1 LTARVGTAL
10 RPALALLAFALAG
23 AAYAEDDARVWLKRM
38 SDALATRSYEG
49 EFMHLASGGSERI
62 RILHRVSGNKVSERL
77 VSLTGNRREIIRDDS
92 GVYCY
97 LPDQRKVLFRA
108 REERSSLLASP
119 PRFDADLSA
128 NYELR
133 LIGRF
138 RSLVGPY
145 AQVVLVRPR
154 DTFRY
159 GYRLWID
166 ERSHLPVRTDLCD
179 ADGHVLEQVVYMS
192 LTPDK
197 SLGPEV
203 MKPGV
208 ATEGFVWQRQT
219 ASATGGPPAWRVGHV
234 PAGFQLRS
242 AVQEQL
248 PGEGHLVTHLVLS
261 DGLAAV
267 SVFIETADGHRPGTG
282 QGKVGSAFAYSTVLN
297 GHLVTAVGTV
307 PVATVAAIADGIEAG
322 EAAP

>member
-1 LTARVGTAL
+1 MRL
-10 RPALALLAFALAG
+10 RPLLALLALAV
-23 AAYAEDDARVWLKRM
+23 AAAANAEDDARAWLKRM
-38 SDALATRSYEG
+38 SDALATKSYEG
-49 EFMHLASGGSERI
+49 EFVHLASGGSERI
-62 RILHRVSGNKVSERL
+62 RILHRVAGHKVSERL

-97 LPDQRKVLFRA
+97 LPDQHKVLYRA

-166 ERSHLPVRTDLCD
+166 EVSHLPLRTDLCD
-179 ADGHVLEQVVYMS
+179 ADGHVIEQVVYMT
-192 LTPDK
+192 LDPDK

-208 ATEGFVWQRQT
+208 ATEGFVWERQT
-219 ASATGGPPAWRVGHV
+219 ASATGSAPAWRIGHV
-234 PAGFQLRS
+234 PAGFMLRS
-242 AVQEQL
+242 AVQERL
-248 PGEGHLVTHLVLS
+248 PGGGHPVMHLVLS

-267 SVFIETADGHRPGTG
+267 SVFIETADGHQPGTG

-307 PVATVAAIADGIEAG
+307 PVATVTVIADGIEAG
-322 EAAP
+322 EAAR